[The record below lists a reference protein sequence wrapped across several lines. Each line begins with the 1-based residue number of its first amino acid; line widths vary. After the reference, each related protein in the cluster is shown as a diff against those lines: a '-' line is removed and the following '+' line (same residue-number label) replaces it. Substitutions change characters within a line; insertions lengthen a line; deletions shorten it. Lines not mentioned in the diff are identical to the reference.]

1 MFSWRAYICGG
12 RATHENHKNWATANS
27 NDSTV
32 VLPIKIC
39 VTSHFDKR
47 LKLLSWPTM
56 NSTKVGAQQIPV
68 MTISKKS
75 TEIVISFT
83 SCTCI
88 PHSMHCFTFMCLI
101 QFEKYD
107 HDDEKK
113 INAAN
118 FVNWIHD
125 LHAFYKCL
133 YDWLIM
139 FFELQ
144 VII

>member
-1 MFSWRAYICGG
+1 
-12 RATHENHKNWATANS
+12 
-27 NDSTV
+27 
-32 VLPIKIC
+32 
-39 VTSHFDKR
+39 
-47 LKLLSWPTM
+47 M

-88 PHSMHCFTFMCLI
+88 PCLI

-118 FVNWIHD
+118 FVN
-125 LHAFYKCL
+125 
-133 YDWLIM
+133 
-139 FFELQ
+139 
-144 VII
+144 